1 MIMTKTMSVTINDY
15 NDKDKDMSV
24 TINDSNDKDKD
35 NVCFN

>member
-1 MIMTKTMSVTINDY
+1 MTKTMSVTINDY